1 MTEALL
7 QAENKFLRAR
17 IEFLELKLKTEQEQ
31 EPQEEF
37 VDLDQLCV
45 PQLKDICG
53 ALGHPMSSA
62 RRRGHVLGFLQA
74 HFDPEKDRYSSGYY
88 GLNPKQKMKAIVEAV
103 KDLQSKG
110 YGKDI
115 IIQKKLDD

>member
-17 IEFLELKLKTEQEQ
+17 IEFLELKLKTEQE
-31 EPQEEF
+31 PQEEF
-37 VDLDQLCV
+37 VDLHQLCV

-53 ALGHPMSSA
+53 ALGHPISSA
-62 RRRGHVLGFLQA
+62 LRRGFVLGFLQA

-88 GLNPKQKMKAIVEAV
+88 GLNPKQKMKAIVEVV

-110 YGKDI
+110 KWKGI